1 MTSSKNNKP
10 KHGASIDV
18 LVVGSGIAGL
28 LSAALL
34 LKKNHSVHLTEKTAK
49 IGGRLSPES
58 RDGFQLGSGFSL
70 DSAIWAKVA
79 EVLGLDGNVLP
90 FGGNGSALLHSTK
103 GWQAPD
109 ELPLWEG
116 YFAKDVKGFPQGGYA
131 GITDQLLHFCCGFEN
146 FSYSLE
152 CPVTAV
158 YGEGGKITRASL
170 GAQVDVN
177 VNRVVWSA
185 DYKTLLEVL
194 TGPGIPAPGPERVSW
209 LKRFVKTSA
218 QPGVVLEFA
227 HNASL
232 GEFTETLLLPFSSG
246 DKEERRYL
254 AGAIVSNRDASL
266 APEGKSLSSWILP
279 LTEAEWGDNHETMKK
294 IRSGKRLLEKTFAN
308 FEQSLCFERVLVLE
322 NTVHPL
328 GKRKG
333 DWQKPVPN
341 LDLAADW
348 AMPNGATAESAI
360 DTLLQH
366 LE

>member
-1 MTSSKNNKP
+1 MTSSKTYKP
-10 KHGASIDV
+10 KHGASLDV
-18 LVVGSGIAGL
+18 LVVGSGIVGL

-34 LKKNHSVHLTEKTAK
+34 LKKNHQVHLTEKANK
-49 IGGRLSPES
+49 IGGRLSPEL
-58 RDGFQLGSGFSL
+58 RAGFRLGSGFAL
-70 DSAIWAKVA
+70 DSHIWEKVA
-79 EVLGLDGNVLP
+79 EVLGLDTNILP
-90 FGGNGSALLHSTK
+90 FGGNGSALLHTTR
-103 GWQAPD
+103 GWVAPE
-109 ELPLWEG
+109 ELPSWES

-131 GITDQLLHFCCGFEN
+131 GVTEQLLNFCMGFEK

-152 CPVTAV
+152 CPVTALH
-158 YGEGGKITRASL
+158 GEGGKIVRASL
-170 GAQVDVN
+170 GAEVEVN

-209 LKRFVKTSA
+209 LKRFVKTTS

-227 HNASL
+227 HKAPL

-254 AGAIVSNRDASL
+254 AGAIVSNRDAGL
-266 APEGKSLSSWILP
+266 APEGKALSSWILP

-308 FEQSLCFERVLVLE
+308 FEQSLEFERVLVLE

-333 DWQKPVPN
+333 EWQKPVAN
-341 LDLAADW
+341 LDLASDW
-348 AMPNGATAESAI
+348 AMPNGATAESAM